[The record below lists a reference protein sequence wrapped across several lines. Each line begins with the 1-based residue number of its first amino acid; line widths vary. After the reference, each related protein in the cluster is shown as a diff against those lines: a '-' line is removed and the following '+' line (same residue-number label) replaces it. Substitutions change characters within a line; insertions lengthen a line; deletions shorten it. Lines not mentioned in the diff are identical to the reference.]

1 MILLRLLL
9 VLFTTIAAALL
20 PCCRKG
26 DETKTVVLYSSVD
39 GDFLRPITDRFTAQ
53 TGIKVLIVGDT
64 EATKTTGLVQRL
76 IAEKERPRADVW
88 WSSEVLGTVQLSR
101 AGLLEPYTSAASE
114 KDFQGGWPKDQR
126 GRSGDWYGFALRA
139 RVKVTPA
146 DAPPPVDGDV
156 GKVAVANPR
165 FGTTRSHLAH
175 VLWSAGAE
183 DYTNLLK
190 AVKPVIRIC
199 DGNAAVVRAVA
210 QGEARTGFTD
220 YDDVVAGRRNGWKL
234 DFEPSGPAIPNTVA
248 IVKGGPHAAAAR
260 QLADFILSAETE
272 RALAASDSRNI
283 PLRPAVRTEFPEL
296 KVFAVE
302 VVNWDE
308 VADRVDEALAIWDDA
323 IGK

>member
-1 MILLRLLL
+1 MILLRLLP
-9 VLFTTIAAALL
+9 VLFLSIVVTLL
-20 PCCRKG
+20 PSCRKS
-26 DETKTVVLYSSVD
+26 DDAKTVVLYSSVD
-39 GDFLRPITDRFTAQ
+39 SDVLRPIIDRFTAQ

-88 WSSEVLGTVQLSR
+88 WSSEALGTVQLSR
-101 AGLLEPYTSAASE
+101 AGLLEPYTSAGNETEFS
-114 KDFQGGWPKDQR
+114 GGWPKDQR
-126 GRSGDWYGFALRA
+126 GKLGDWYGFALRA
-139 RVKVTPA
+139 RVKVTQA

-156 GKVAVANPR
+156 GKIAVANPR

-190 AVKPVIRIC
+190 AARPAIRVC

-220 YDDVVAGRRNGWKL
+220 YDDVLAGRRNGWKL
-234 DFEPSGPAIPNTVA
+234 HFEPSGPTIPNTVA
-248 IVKGGPHAAAAR
+248 IIRGGPNAAAAR
-260 QLADFILSAETE
+260 QLFDFILSAETE
-272 RALAASDSRNI
+272 RALAAGESKNI
-283 PLRPAVRTEFPEL
+283 PLRPAVRAEFPEL

-308 VADRVDEALAIWDDA
+308 VADRVEEALTIWDET